1 MKQAVS
7 TRAIQF
13 LRKQKVFH
21 EVITYDHQEKGAAFA
36 AQALSFPLE
45 QTIKTLVFEMG
56 ENEYGLAL
64 TPGNRQLSLKKLAK
78 VLSIK
83 KVFMAGEKDAEKVTG
98 YLVGGISPFGTKRQL
113 PVVMEKDL
121 LVFPQVLINA
131 GQRGTMLKMDPA
143 VISKL
148 LDCTLAG
155 ISEFISG

>member
-1 MKQAVS
+1 MKQPMS

-13 LRKQKVFH
+13 LIKQKVFH

-64 TPGNRQLSLKKLAK
+64 MPGNRQLSLKKLAK
-78 VLSIK
+78 VLSKK
-83 KVFMAGEKDAEKVTG
+83 KVFMAEEKDAEKVTG
-98 YLVGGISPFGTKRQL
+98 YLVGGISPFGTRRQL
-113 PVVMEKDL
+113 PVVMEEDL
-121 LVFPQVLINA
+121 LAFSQVLINA
-131 GQRGTMLKMDPA
+131 GQRGTMLKMDPSD
-143 VISKL
+143 ISKL